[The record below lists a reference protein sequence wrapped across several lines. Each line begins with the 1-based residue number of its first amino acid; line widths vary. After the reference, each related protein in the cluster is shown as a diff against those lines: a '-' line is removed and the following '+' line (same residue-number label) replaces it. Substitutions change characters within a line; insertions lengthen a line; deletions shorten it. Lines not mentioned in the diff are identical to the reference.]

1 MSKSK
6 RREIIKER
14 HKQEIIESALYL
26 FGKKGYKDTTI
37 EEIAENAQFSKG
49 AIYFYFPSKEH
60 LFHEILKMVFDKVQS
75 FADEAKNSKGSAREK
90 LRTYAINIVRFF
102 LTENNYSFHVMMQAI
117 MQMETQEKEA
127 TKNYV
132 LDRLKQIS
140 KTLTDIVKTDIKNG
154 KLKNINPTL
163 VIMAFNGML
172 RDIIYG
178 CLIENSLNL
187 KPEEMVDEVIQIIF
201 DGISKNK

>member
-37 EEIAENAQFSKG
+37 EEIAEHAQFSKG
-49 AIYFYFPSKEH
+49 AIYFYFSSKKQ
-60 LFHEILKMVFDKVQS
+60 LFDEILKSLFDKVQS
-75 FADEAKNSKGSAREK
+75 FADEARAHKGDAKEK
-90 LRTYAINIVRFF
+90 LRTYALKLVHFF
-102 LTENNYSFHVMMQAI
+102 LIENRYSFLVMMQAI
-117 MQMETQEKEA
+117 MQMEAEEKET

-132 LDRLKQIS
+132 MERLHQIS
-140 KTLTDIVKTDIKNG
+140 KTLTDIIKADIKTG
-154 KLKNINPTL
+154 KLKNINPNI
-163 VIMAFNGML
+163 VIIAFNGML

-178 CLIENSLNL
+178 CLTENGIDM
-187 KPEEMVDEVIQIIF
+187 KPEEMVDTILTIIF
-201 DGISKNK
+201 DGISKK

>member
-60 LFHEILKMVFDKVQS
+60 LFHEILKTVFDKVQS
-75 FADEAKNSKGSAREK
+75 FADEAKNLKGSAREK
-90 LRTYAINIVRFF
+90 LRAYAINIIRLF
-102 LTENNYSFHVMMQAI
+102 LTENTHSFHVMMQAI
-117 MQMETQEKEA
+117 MQMETQEKE
-127 TKNYV
+127 TTRNYI
-132 LDRLKQIS
+132 LERLKQIS
-140 KTLTDIVKTDIKNG
+140 KTLTDIVKTDIKSG
-154 KLKNINPTL
+154 KLKNINPNL

-178 CLIENSLNL
+178 CLNENKMDL
-187 KPEEMVDEVIQIIF
+187 KPEEMTDAVIQIIF

>member
-1 MSKSK
+1 MQKSK

-14 HKQEIIESALYL
+14 HKQEIIESALHL
-26 FGKKGYKDTTI
+26 FAKKGYKDTTI

-60 LFHEILKMVFDKVQS
+60 LFHEILKTVFDKVQS
-75 FADEAKNSKGSAREK
+75 FANEAKNLKGSAREK
-90 LRTYAINIVRFF
+90 LKTYAINIIRFF
-102 LTENNYSFHVMMQAI
+102 LNENTYSFHVMMQAI
-117 MQMETQEKEA
+117 LQMESKEREL
-127 TKNYV
+127 TRNYV
-132 LDRLKQIS
+132 IERLGEIS

-154 KLKNINPTL
+154 KLKNINPNL

-178 CLIENSLNL
+178 CLTENKADL
-187 KPEEMVDEVIQIIF
+187 KPEEMADAIIQIIF